1 MDRMCMTLGGRVS
14 EHIFFGTITTGA
26 QDDLQKVTKMA
37 YAQVATYGMDDE
49 LGPLSYGNQD
59 NKDQFTKPY
68 SEKTGQIIDNQA
80 RSLIGKAFRKTTDL
94 LTERRADV
102 EKVAQLLME
111 KEVLNRA
118 DMERLLGKRPFQ
130 DKLHELL
137 GTEVTPQDEK
147 YINPTDTSDPPTT
160 PSTPAL

>member
-1 MDRMCMTLGGRVS
+1 MSHYLLNYSSNTALN
-14 EHIFFGTITTGA
+14 HLI
-26 QDDLQKVTKMA
+26 L
-37 YAQVATYGMDDE
+37 VATYGMDTE

-68 SEKTGQIIDNQA
+68 SEQTGQLIDNQV
-80 RSLIGKAFRKTTDL
+80 RGLIGQAFRKTTDL
-94 LTERRADV
+94 LTEKRADV
-102 EKVAQLLME
+102 EKVAKLLME

-147 YINPTDTSDPPTT
+147 YINADT
-160 PSTPAL
+160 PSSTSA

>member
-1 MDRMCMTLGGRVS
+1 M
-14 EHIFFGTITTGA
+14 I
-26 QDDLQKVTKMA
+26 
-37 YAQVATYGMDDE
+37 VATYGMDDE

-94 LTERRADV
+94 LTEKRADV
-102 EKVAQLLME
+102 EKVAKLLME

-147 YINPTDTSDPPTT
+147 YISPSDTSAPTIPPTT
-160 PSTPAL
+160 PAL

>member
-1 MDRMCMTLGGRVS
+1 
-14 EHIFFGTITTGA
+14 
-26 QDDLQKVTKMA
+26 
-37 YAQVATYGMDDE
+37 MDDE

-59 NKDQFTKPY
+59 NQDQFTKPY
-68 SEKTGQIIDNQA
+68 SEKTGQIIDT
-80 RSLIGKAFRKTTDL
+80 RVRTIIGQAFRRTTDL

-137 GTEVTPQDEK
+137 GTEVTEQDAK
-147 YINPTDTSDPPTT
+147 YVNVPESSSASSSTST
-160 PSTPAL
+160 SL

>member
-1 MDRMCMTLGGRVS
+1 M
-14 EHIFFGTITTGA
+14 I
-26 QDDLQKVTKMA
+26 
-37 YAQVATYGMDDE
+37 VATYGMDDE

-94 LTERRADV
+94 LTEKRADV
-102 EKVAQLLME
+102 EKVAKLLME

-147 YINPTDTSDPPTT
+147 YINPSDASAPTIPTT
-160 PSTPAL
+160 PPAL